1 MVYTEKELRELKELK
16 FNNDV
21 TLPDDVESVELSQ
34 LDKDKVYL
42 VKVEIE
48 NLDANVEQICFNL
61 KKLFTGVGITN
72 IIIVPTLYGKS
83 AINVFELEPN
93 VTSE

>member
-21 TLPDDVESVELSQ
+21 TLPDVESVELSQ

>member
-1 MVYTEKELRELKELK
+1 MVYTEKELKELTELK
-16 FNNDV
+16 FNKDV
-21 TLPDDVESVELSQ
+21 TLPDVESVELSQ

-61 KKLFTGVGITN
+61 KTLFKGVGITN
-72 IIIVPTLYGKS
+72 IIIMPTLYGKS

>member
-1 MVYTEKELRELKELK
+1 MTYTEKELRELKELK

-21 TLPDDVESVELSQ
+21 TLPDVESVELSQ
-34 LDKDKVYL
+34 LDKNKAYL
-42 VKVEIE
+42 VRVEIE
-48 NLDANVEQICFNL
+48 NLDADIEKICVNL

-72 IIIVPTLYGKS
+72 VIIMPTLYGKS

-93 VTSE
+93 VTSK

>member
-93 VTSE
+93 STSE